1 VSKSKI
7 AKVLISL
14 NFSRVKAPDLISRGH
29 TVYTNM
35 AAAPEL
41 FTSPPVPLMTLK
53 QDLDDLTVSAAA
65 AVDGSKKDK
74 AQRDTARKALEYD
87 LSMLAAYALKVA
99 DGDPAIVTTSGFVPV
114 PPRTRS
120 APQPLDQPTI
130 SSIDQGN
137 SGQLQI
143 SVTPV
148 AKAHGYDVR
157 YAPLANGV
165 PAANWTIVT
174 VTAAAKAIPIN
185 NLTPGTVYAFQA
197 RALGKL
203 GYTDWSDSATRMAI

>member
-14 NFSRVKAPDLISRGH
+14 NFSRAKAHGLISRGH

-35 AAAPEL
+35 GAASGL
-41 FTSPPVPLMTLK
+41 FASPPVSLQTLK
-53 QDLDDLTVSAAA
+53 QDIDDLTESAAA
-65 AVDGSKKDK
+65 AVEGGKKDK
-74 AQRDTARKALEYD
+74 AQRDKARKALEYD
-87 LSMLAAYALKVA
+87 LSILSAYVLKVA
-99 DGDPAIVTTSGFVPV
+99 DGDPAVVTASGFVPM
-114 PPRTRS
+114 PPRKRS
-120 APQPLDQPTI
+120 APQPVEQPTVD
-130 SSIDQGN
+130 SIDQGN
-137 SGQLQI
+137 SGQLLI

-157 YAPLANGV
+157 YAPMANGV
-165 PAANWTIVT
+165 PAADWTIVT
-174 VTAAAKAIPIN
+174 VTAAAKAIPVN
-185 NLTPGTVYAFQA
+185 NLKPGTVYAFQA